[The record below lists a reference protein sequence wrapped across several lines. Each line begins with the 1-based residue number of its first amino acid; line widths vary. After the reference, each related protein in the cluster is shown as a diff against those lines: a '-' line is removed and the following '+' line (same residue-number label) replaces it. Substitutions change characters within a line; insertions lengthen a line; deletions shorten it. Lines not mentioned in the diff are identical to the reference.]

1 MIDIYNAYR
10 QATNEL
16 NPIWGAS
23 EAQSIAR
30 IVVAKVSNLKPH
42 EISLSKNVSL
52 TPSQLLKLNEYLK
65 DLKQQKPIQ
74 YVLGET
80 EFYGMTLNVTP
91 SVLIPRPE
99 TEELVQW
106 VISESK
112 GASRFLDI
120 GTGSGCISIA
130 LSKAFPEAKVV
141 AIDISPLAIGVA
153 QSNALLNQVNVD
165 FLLNDIF
172 SDTLYDIPQQPFNV
186 IVSNPPYVMES
197 EKESMHRNVLQYEPE
212 AALFVP
218 NDNPLLFYRRIGQVA
233 RPLLVDTGLLF
244 FEINEALAPQI
255 KSLLE
260 GIGFKKVILKKD
272 INGKDRMIMAS
283 LR

>member
-42 EISLSKNVSL
+42 EISLSKNFCL
-52 TPSQLLKLNEYLK
+52 MPNQLLKLNKYLK

-80 EFYGMTLNVTP
+80 EFYGMTLNVNP

-112 GASRFLDI
+112 GANRFLDI

-130 LSKAFPEAKVV
+130 LSRAFPSATVV
-141 AIDISPLAIGVA
+141 ATDISHLAIEVA
-153 QSNALLNQVNVD
+153 QGNALLNYVNVE
-165 FLLNDIF
+165 FLLNDVF
-172 SDTLYDIPQQPFNV
+172 SSNLFEIPHQPFDV
-186 IVSNPPYVMES
+186 IVSNPPYVRES
-197 EKESMHRNVLQYEPE
+197 EREEMHPNVLEFEPELALFVSDSNPLRYYKRIGE
-212 AALFVP
+212 AALV
-218 NDNPLLFYRRIGQVA
+218 LLSENGQ
-233 RPLLVDTGLLF
+233 LF
-244 FEINEALAPQI
+244 CEINEALGPET
-255 KSLLE
+255 KMLFE
-260 GIGFKKVILKKD
+260 NIGFVGVTLNKD
-272 INGKDRMIMAS
+272 INGKDRMIKAS
-283 LR
+283 LK

>member
-52 TPSQLLKLNEYLK
+52 TPNQLLKFNEYLK

-106 VISESK
+106 IISESK

-130 LSKAFPEAKVV
+130 LSKAFPKAKVV
-141 AIDISPLAIGVA
+141 ATDISPLAICVA
-153 QSNALLNQVNVD
+153 QSNAMLNQVEVE
-165 FLLNDIF
+165 FLINDVF
-172 SDTLYDIPQQPFNV
+172 SDKIYETPHQPFDV
-186 IVSNPPYVMES
+186 IVSNPPYVRES
-197 EKESMHRNVLQYEPE
+197 EREKMHPNVLLYEPE
-212 AALFVP
+212 TALFVP
-218 NDNPLLFYRRIGQVA
+218 DDDPLLFYSRIGQA
-233 RPLLVDTGLLF
+233 TKQLLAETGLLF
-244 FEINEALAPQI
+244 FEINQALGLQT
-255 KSLLE
+255 KCMLE
-260 GIGFKKVILKKD
+260 SIGFKNVVLKKD

-283 LR
+283 LH

>member
-30 IVVAKVSNLKPH
+30 IVVAKVSNLKLH
-42 EISLSKNVSL
+42 EVSLSKNVSL

-112 GASRFLDI
+112 WASRFLDI

-130 LSKAFPEAKVV
+130 LSKAFPTATIV
-141 AIDISPLAIGVA
+141 ATDISPLAIEVA

-165 FLLNDIF
+165 FLLNDLF
-172 SDTLYDIPQQPFNV
+172 SDTLYDILQQPFNV

-244 FEINEALAPQI
+244 FEINEALAPQT

>member
-52 TPSQLLKLNEYLK
+52 TPNQLLKLNEYLK

-80 EFYGMTLNVTP
+80 EFYGMTLNVTT

-106 VISESK
+106 IISESK

-141 AIDISPLAIGVA
+141 ATDISPLAIGVA
-153 QSNALLNQVNVD
+153 QSNAMLNQVEVE
-165 FLLNDIF
+165 FLINDVF
-172 SDTLYDIPQQPFNV
+172 SDKIYETPHQPFDV
-186 IVSNPPYVMES
+186 IVSNPPYVRES
-197 EKESMHRNVLQYEPE
+197 EREEMHPNVLEFEPELALYVPDSNPLLYYKRIGE
-212 AALFVP
+212 AALV
-218 NDNPLLFYRRIGQVA
+218 LLSENGQ
-233 RPLLVDTGLLF
+233 LF
-244 FEINEALAPQI
+244 CEINEALGPET
-255 KSLLE
+255 KLLFE
-260 GIGFKKVILKKD
+260 SIGFVVVTLNKD

-283 LR
+283 LH